1 MVIKVL
7 FFGQLLD
14 IVGSD
19 HLILDQVEGTAQL
32 RQILLE
38 RYPALAS
45 VPFTMALDHCLV
57 ADEQVFLSD
66 STIAC
71 MPPFSGG

>member
-14 IVGSD
+14 VVGTD
-19 HLILDQVEGTAQL
+19 QLILDQVGDTVQL

-45 VPFTMALDHCLV
+45 IPFTMALDHRFV
-57 ADEQVFLSD
+57 AEEQVFLSD
-66 STIAC
+66 STVAC